1 MYDLYCRRIGV
12 LLRMI
17 PVLVRPEH
25 VHEHE
30 VRVLEFLAELALAI
44 PPELARAISL
54 DLACA
59 LDGGD
64 PPRPC
69 SLVVYYLGC
78 PTTSHKVIQLQQGWH
93 HGGAV
98 CSAAGL
104 GWLPDRQYPIL

>member
-1 MYDLYCRRIGV
+1 MYLAPARSHLAEARIATLRLVYLVCLCAGI

-17 PVLVRPEH
+17 PTQIQSEH
-25 VHEHE
+25 MHEHE

-44 PPELARAISL
+44 PPELARAILL

-69 SLVVYYLGC
+69 SLGAYYLGC
-78 PTTSHKVIQLQQGWH
+78 PT
-93 HGGAV
+93 
-98 CSAAGL
+98 
-104 GWLPDRQYPIL
+104 Y

>member
-1 MYDLYCRRIGV
+1 MYCSRFGI

-17 PVLVRPEH
+17 PTLVRSEH
-25 VHEHE
+25 VPEHE

-64 PPRPC
+64 PPALAAWYSITYVAQHLQALYHIVLIDIGIPV
-69 SLVVYYLGC
+69 S
-78 PTTSHKVIQLQQGWH
+78 TVINEQL
-93 HGGAV
+93 
-98 CSAAGL
+98 
-104 GWLPDRQYPIL
+104 

>member
-1 MYDLYCRRIGV
+1 MYCRHYGII
-12 LLRMI
+12 LRMI
-17 PVLVRPEH
+17 PTLVRSEH

-30 VRVLEFLAELALAI
+30 VRVLEFLVELALAI

-69 SLVVYYLGC
+69 SLVAYYLGC
-78 PTTSHKVIQLQQGWH
+78 PTHSFDNSAVVEPDTLLAVLSPLQL
-93 HGGAV
+93 
-98 CSAAGL
+98 SSL
-104 GWLPDRQYPIL
+104 